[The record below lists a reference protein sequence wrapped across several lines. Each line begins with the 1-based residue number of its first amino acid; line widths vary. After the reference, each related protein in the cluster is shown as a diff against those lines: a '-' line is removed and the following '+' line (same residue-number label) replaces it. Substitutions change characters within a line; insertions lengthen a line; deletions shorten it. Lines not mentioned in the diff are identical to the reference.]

1 MEKTDEYINK
11 LAKDIVENSISI
23 SSKQI
28 LLTEHM
34 EHSKKTLTPIIEEMN
49 FVLEN
54 TSEIEVV
61 NEENS
66 LIDVSLDDE
75 IDLVSIIK
83 DIKREKEM
91 REKDIDKHNCSKN
104 AMLKMFCCCC
114 CCKF

>member
-1 MEKTDEYINK
+1 MDKADEYINK
-11 LAKDIVENSISI
+11 LAKDIVENAITI
-23 SSKQI
+23 SSEQI

-34 EHSKKTLTPIIEEMN
+34 KCSKKSLTPIIEEMN
-49 FVLEN
+49 MVLESTN
-54 TSEIEVV
+54 EIEVI

-91 REKDIDKHNCSKN
+91 REKDINKHNCGKN

-114 CCKF
+114 KF

>member
-1 MEKTDEYINK
+1 MENRDEYINK
-11 LAKDIVENSISI
+11 LAKDIVENAITI
-23 SSKQI
+23 SSEQI

-34 EHSKKTLTPIIEEMN
+34 KRSKKSLTPIIEEMN
-49 FVLEN
+49 MVLESTN
-54 TSEIEVV
+54 EIEVI

-91 REKDIDKHNCSKN
+91 REKDINKHNCGKN

-114 CCKF
+114 KF